1 MPRTVRAITALAVCA
16 ALQAPPIEAQ
26 TPDFSGTW
34 VLDEAA
40 SRVTS
45 KAGLGALGAV
55 GTPERLHITH
65 AANGDL
71 ALQSE
76 WNTSE
81 ARLYRP
87 GNDTVIPVGPDDT
100 MRVAARWDGAMLVA
114 EGSRPAAG
122 GGSTIMGVRRT
133 LALSADGGTLTIEAT
148 STTADGDD
156 TSTMVYNRL
165 TDLGPCEQWSEPCQP
180 RQPDR

>member
-1 MPRTVRAITALAVCA
+1 MPRILLAITVLAVC
-16 ALQAPPIEAQ
+16 QVPPVVAQ

-40 SRVTS
+40 SRITPE
-45 KAGLGALGAV
+45 AGLGALGAV
-55 GTPERLHITH
+55 GTPQRLHITH

-87 GNDTVIPVGPDDT
+87 GGETVIPVGPDDT
-100 MRVAARWDGAMLVA
+100 LRVRAHWDGETLIA
-114 EGSRPAAG
+114 EGRRPTAA
-122 GGSTIMGVRRT
+122 GGSTILSVRR
-133 LALSADGGTLTIEAT
+133 ALSLSGDGETLTIEAT
-148 STTADGDD
+148 TTTADGGA
-156 TSTMVYNRL
+156 TSTMIYTRL
-165 TDLGPCEQWSEPCQP
+165 ADLGPCEQWSEPCEP
-180 RQPDR
+180 R